1 MAQSKLIR
9 SVRPSIEFNILKNS
23 EYDMF
28 VNNVNTVVKY
38 TSRYVKLRELIVKVV
53 FFIFQI

>member
-9 SVRPSIEFNILKNS
+9 SVRSSIKFNALKNS

-28 VNNVNTVVKY
+28 VSNVNTVVKY
-38 TSRYVKLRELIVKVV
+38 TSRYVH
-53 FFIFQI
+53 

>member
-38 TSRYVKLRELIVKVV
+38 TSRYVKLPELIVKVV

>member
-9 SVRPSIEFNILKNS
+9 SVRPSIKFNILKNS

-28 VNNVNTVVKY
+28 MNNVNIVVKY
-38 TSRYVKLRELIVKVV
+38 TGRYMN
-53 FFIFQI
+53 